1 MIVLEDTELVRDLGN
16 LNLGDARNPIDELDA
31 ATRALDNEA
40 LIKRIHPKLPG
51 LEHVLDTL
59 REVIGWPFLYH
70 QEATELGVKWPRGV
84 LLHGP
89 SGTGKTSAVYAVA
102 SEFNAIVHLVTAGSI
117 LGSFVGESE
126 RRLREIFS
134 TAARDAEET
143 GAPVVLFLDD
153 VDSLCPRR
161 GPGQQ
166 HEARLV
172 GQLLTLLDG
181 AASSSISNSAT
192 GNATTNSSS
201 NSSLDDT
208 NRGSKNSLGACRTST
223 AAAIKNQTP
232 AGHVVVIGATSR
244 PNALDP
250 ALRRPGRLDREVTVP
265 IPSLHARSQIL
276 ASLAATLPLDPG
288 NVDLDL
294 ISSQCHGYTGAD
306 LEALCREAAM
316 EVISEQILAEIDNEK
331 KEALENNTCSNRGGD
346 DGASTGPA
354 PSTAS
359 PLSSKPQQRRIT
371 TEDFLQAMH
380 RVGASVARTVVKE
393 FPPALWSDVGGL
405 EETKKKLQQ
414 AVEWPIT
421 KAEAFKRLGI
431 RSPRGVLLHGPP
443 GCAKTTLARAAAT
456 ASGATFIP
464 LQGASLYSMYVGEGE
479 AELREAFR
487 KARYAAPS
495 IIFVDELDMLVGK
508 RGGGVGE
515 NSSDDTSSRLL
526 STFLNEMDGLE
537 LAGGILVL
545 ATTNRPGSIDSAL
558 IRPGRFDLTVY
569 VPPPDLLG
577 RIAALKIHSRR
588 IPLASDVDLDTLA
601 KVTERYTGAEL
612 EAVCR
617 EAAMSALREDIEKAS
632 EVAMR
637 HFEAAVR
644 GVVPM
649 LSEEMLEKYASWPP
663 RKR

>member
-1 MIVLEDTELVRDLGN
+1 M
-16 LNLGDARNPIDELDA
+16 
-31 ATRALDNEA
+31 
-40 LIKRIHPKLPG
+40 
-51 LEHVLDTL
+51 
-59 REVIGWPFLYH
+59 
-70 QEATELGVKWPRGV
+70 
-84 LLHGP
+84 
-89 SGTGKTSAVYAVA
+89 
-102 SEFNAIVHLVTAGSI
+102 
-117 LGSFVGESE
+117 
-126 RRLREIFS
+126 
-134 TAARDAEET
+134 
-143 GAPVVLFLDD
+143 
-153 VDSLCPRR
+153 DSLCPKR

-181 AASSSISNSAT
+181 AASSSISKTTTSSAATKSTYTSTLETTNT
-192 GNATTNSSS
+192 GNTNS
-201 NSSLDDT
+201 N
-208 NRGSKNSLGACRTST
+208 GASTTSAST
-223 AAAIKNQTP
+223 TTIKIQP
-232 AGHVVVIGATSR
+232 AVGHVVVIGATSR

-250 ALRRPGRLDREVTVP
+250 ALRRPGRLDREVAVP
-265 IPSLHARSQIL
+265 IPSPHARSQIL
-276 ASLAATLPLDPG
+276 SSLAAKLPLDPG
-288 NVDLDL
+288 NVDLEM
-294 ISSQCHGYTGAD
+294 ISSKCHGYTGAD
-306 LEALCREAAM
+306 LEALRREAAM
-316 EVISEQILAEIDNEK
+316 EVISEQILVEIDNEK
-331 KEALENNTCSNRGGD
+331 RKANENNALRNSGGIAGA
-346 DGASTGPA
+346 GASAGDA
-354 PSTAS
+354 HSSTIS
-359 PLSSKPQQRRIT
+359 PLPSKPQQRLIT
-371 TEDFLQAMH
+371 TDDFLQAMH

-393 FPPALWSDVGGL
+393 FPSALWSDIGGL
-405 EETKKKLQQ
+405 EETKKKLRQ

-464 LQGASLYSMYVGEGE
+464 LQGSSLYSMYVGEGE

-487 KARYAAPS
+487 KARFAAPS

-508 RGGGVGE
+508 RGGGGGD
-515 NSSDDTSSRLL
+515 NSSSDDTSGRLL

-569 VPPPDLLG
+569 VPPPDFLG
-577 RIAALKIHSRR
+577 RIDALKIHSKR
-588 IPLASDVDLDTLA
+588 IPLASDVDLDAIA

-617 EAAMSALREDIEKAS
+617 EAAMAALREDIERAS

-637 HFEAAVR
+637 HFEAAVK

-649 LSEEMLEKYASWPP
+649 LTEEMLEKYAAWPP
-663 RKR
+663 RRKYTP

>member
-1 MIVLEDTELVRDLGN
+1 MN
-16 LNLGDARNPIDELDA
+16 LQTYFHIISHS
-31 ATRALDNEA
+31 TRSQ
-40 LIKRIHPKLPG
+40 
-51 LEHVLDTL
+51 
-59 REVIGWPFLYH
+59 VIGWPVLYH
-70 QEATELGVKWPRGV
+70 QEAADLGVKWPRGV

-117 LGSFVGESE
+117 IGAFVGESE
-126 RRLREIFS
+126 RKLREIFA
-134 TAARDAEET
+134 TAARDAEES

-181 AASSSISNSAT
+181 ASSSNNNSSLNTTTKVVNSSISTSI
-192 GNATTNSSS
+192 SSRH
-201 NSSLDDT
+201 LH
-208 NRGSKNSLGACRTST
+208 
-223 AAAIKNQTP
+223 IP
-232 AGHVVVIGATSR
+232 GHVVVIAATSR

-250 ALRRPGRLDREVTVP
+250 ALRRPGRLDREVAVP
-265 IPSLHARSQIL
+265 IPSPHARAQIL
-276 ASLAATLPLDPG
+276 SSLASKLPLDPG
-288 NVDLDL
+288 NIDLNL

-316 EVISEQILAEIDNEK
+316 EVISEQILAEIDIEQQEQADLLKNTATSRSNSGSAAGENGGGSNTNEI
-331 KEALENNTCSNRGGD
+331 NNNIETKD
-346 DGASTGPA
+346 KI
-354 PSTAS
+354 
-359 PLSSKPQQRRIT
+359 LKRIT
-371 TEDFLQAMH
+371 TEDFLQAIH
-380 RVGASVARTVVKE
+380 RVGASIARTVVKE
-393 FPPALWSDVGGL
+393 FPPAKWADIGGL
-405 EETKKKLQQ
+405 EETKKKLKQ

-421 KAEAFKRLGI
+421 KADAFKRLGI

-487 KARYAAPS
+487 KARFAAPS

-508 RGGGVGE
+508 RGSSGSGE
-515 NSSDDTSSRLL
+515 NSSDNTSGRLL

-558 IRPGRFDLTVY
+558 LRPGRFDLTVY
-569 VPPPDLLG
+569 VPPPDLAG
-577 RIAALKIHSRR
+577 RVAALKIHSKR
-588 IPLASDVDLDTLA
+588 IPLASDVDVDSIA
-601 KVTERYTGAEL
+601 ARTENYTGAEL

-617 EAAMSALREDIEKAS
+617 EAAMAALREDVENAS
-632 EVAMR
+632 QVAMR

-649 LSEEMLEKYASWPP
+649 LSTEMLEMYASWPP
-663 RKR
+663 RRK

>member
-1 MIVLEDTELVRDLGN
+1 MHLQTYFHIISHST
-16 LNLGDARNPIDELDA
+16 
-31 ATRALDNEA
+31 
-40 LIKRIHPKLPG
+40 HSQ
-51 LEHVLDTL
+51 
-59 REVIGWPFLYH
+59 VIGWPVLYH
-70 QEATELGVKWPRGV
+70 QEAADLGVKWPRGV

-102 SEFNAIVHLVTAGSI
+102 SEFNAIVHLVTAGTI
-117 LGSFVGESE
+117 IGAFVGESE
-126 RRLREIFS
+126 RKLREIFA
-134 TAARDAEET
+134 TAARDAEES

-181 AASSSISNSAT
+181 AASNNNGSQNTTNKVVNSSIST
-192 GNATTNSSS
+192 SSS
-201 NSSLDDT
+201 H
-208 NRGSKNSLGACRTST
+208 
-223 AAAIKNQTP
+223 IP
-232 AGHVVVIGATSR
+232 GHVVVIAATSR

-250 ALRRPGRLDREVTVP
+250 ALRRPGRLDREVAVP
-265 IPSLHARSQIL
+265 IPSPQARAQIL
-276 ASLAATLPLDPG
+276 SSLASKLPLDPG
-288 NVDLDL
+288 NIDLNL
-294 ISSQCHGYTGAD
+294 IASQCHGYTGAD

-316 EVISEQILAEIDNEK
+316 EVISEQILAEIDSEQQ
-331 KEALENNTCSNRGGD
+331 EQFAAALLQ
-346 DGASTGPA
+346 STG
-354 PSTAS
+354 T
-359 PLSSKPQQRRIT
+359 SSGNSGAGGENDSGNNMNNNIKIKDKILKRIT

-380 RVGASVARTVVKE
+380 RVGASIARTVVKE
-393 FPPALWSDVGGL
+393 FPPAKWADIGGL
-405 EETKKKLQQ
+405 EETKKKLKQ

-421 KAEAFKRLGI
+421 KADAFKRLGI

-479 AELREAFR
+479 AELRESFR
-487 KARYAAPS
+487 KARFAAPS

-508 RGGGVGE
+508 RGSSGSGE
-515 NSSDDTSSRLL
+515 NSSDNTSGRLL

-558 IRPGRFDLTVY
+558 LRPGRFDLTVY
-569 VPPPDLLG
+569 VPPPDLAG
-577 RIAALKIHSRR
+577 RVAALKIHSKR
-588 IPLASDVDLDTLA
+588 IPLASDVDLCA
-601 KVTERYTGAEL
+601 IAARTENYTGAEL

-617 EAAMSALREDIEKAS
+617 EAAMAALREDVEKAS
-632 EVAMR
+632 QVAMR

-649 LSEEMLEKYASWPP
+649 LSTEMLKMYASWPP
-663 RKR
+663 RRK